1 MVWRRTLF
9 VALIACLASCE
20 DQQQLATPTPPPS
33 TSPTRD
39 AGSGSNGGWG
49 DPTTTRR
56 AGILRVAHLNV
67 RRYFD
72 TTCDSGTCEPGGFE
86 EVVTEEQFAERTAE
100 LAAGLARLEA
110 DVITLAEV
118 ENQGCLDALQAK
130 LKESGAEYPVAYVAE
145 TDAPGSIDVAV
156 LARGKLD
163 RVKTHRKETEPLIR
177 PDGSETIFTR
187 ELPEVHLTIGDS
199 TVIVF
204 AAHLRSKSNDD
215 PGRRLAEARKTQELV
230 VAAGLANTGALVL
243 LGGDLNDVPGSE
255 PLQALE
261 KDGALV
267 RVLAELP
274 PAEQGTY
281 RFGGELQAIDHL
293 FTTAARATAY
303 VPNSGK
309 VIGDGNGGFAGSD
322 HKAIYADF
330 TLP

>member
-1 MVWRRTLF
+1 MWRRTLF
-9 VALIACLASCE
+9 AALIACLASCE
-20 DQQQLATPTPPPS
+20 DQQQVATPTSPPS
-33 TSPTRD
+33 TSPARD
-39 AGSGSNGGWG
+39 AGSGSNDGWG
-49 DPTTTRR
+49 DPTTTKR
-56 AGILRVAHLNV
+56 AGILRIAHLNV

-72 TTCDSGTCEPGGFE
+72 TTCESGTCGPGGFE

-130 LKESGAEYPVAYVAE
+130 LKASGAVYPVAYVAE
-145 TDAPGSIDVAV
+145 TEAAGSIDVAV

-163 RVKTHRKETEPLIR
+163 RVKTHRKETAPLIR

-199 TVIVF
+199 TIIVF
-204 AAHLRSKSNDD
+204 AAHFRSKSNDD

-255 PLQALE
+255 PLEALE

-281 RFGGELQAIDHL
+281 RFGDKLQAIDHL

-309 VIGDGNGGFAGSD
+309 VIGEGNGGFAGSD

-330 TLP
+330 MLP

>member
-1 MVWRRTLF
+1 
-9 VALIACLASCE
+9 
-20 DQQQLATPTPPPS
+20 
-33 TSPTRD
+33 
-39 AGSGSNGGWG
+39 
-49 DPTTTRR
+49 
-56 AGILRVAHLNV
+56 
-67 RRYFD
+67 
-72 TTCDSGTCEPGGFE
+72 
-86 EVVTEEQFAERTAE
+86 VTEREFEDRTAE
-100 LAAGLARLEA
+100 LAKGLARLEA

-145 TDAPGSIDVAV
+145 TGTPGSIDVAV
-156 LARGKLD
+156 LARGRLD
-163 RVKTHRKETEPLIR
+163 EVRTHRKETAPLVR

-204 AAHLRSKSNDD
+204 AAHFRSKSNDD
-215 PGRRLAEARKTQELV
+215 PGRRLAEAQKTHELM

-255 PLQALE
+255 PLEAME

-281 RFGGELQAIDHL
+281 RFGGELQAIDHI

-303 VPNSGK
+303 IPSSGK
-309 VIGDGNGGFAGSD
+309 AVGEGNRGFAGSD